1 MYDGHGRVSAVE
13 GDSRPAG
20 GRRANRSLR
29 VRMIGAV
36 LVASVTTVGVGLF
49 GVNRMSELSAKADL
63 VYSDGT
69 VPVDALRA
77 LQVDWWQLQ
86 THIARANI
94 EALPADSR
102 ASSQQKA
109 TTAAQ
114 TLATD
119 VQAAASLPLS
129 AEARSAYE
137 QFAAATSRYL
147 TLVGQIQKIVT
158 DAQTQAAAAAAQV
171 AAVPT
176 PDAPAQKGSAS
187 QKAAAAQKAA
197 EAAQSAKA
205 EQAAAQAQVEATMAP
220 LIAEMNKLEVTIVDS
235 ATAATA
241 AASAAAKVAAGEA
254 RDAYEGARTLT
265 LAAIAAAV
273 VLALAIGLLI
283 ARSVR
288 RPVQHMRDVLG
299 QVAGGDLTVRA
310 GTVGGGAE
318 LGEMASSL
326 DSTLDALGNVFG
338 LINDSTARL
347 AVASTDLSTAAEAMA
362 GNAQTAASQADAV
375 VASAGAVASSVDT
388 VATGS
393 SQMESAI
400 REIAHNATEAARVAH
415 QAVEVAEATT
425 QTVGKLGDSSEEI
438 ATVIKLI
445 NGIAEQTNLLALN
458 ATIEAAR
465 AGEAGKGFAVVA
477 SEVKELAQET
487 ARATEDISKRV
498 EAIQGDTAGAV
509 EAISRIST
517 VIGEIN
523 DFQATI
529 AAAVEEQTATTNE
542 MNRNVAEAANGTQ
555 GIAAAISGL
564 AAGTQETNQRVTD
577 AQRAAGELARMSGE
591 LQEAVGRFRV

>member
-1 MYDGHGRVSAVE
+1 MYDGHEPDSTLD
-13 GDSRPAG
+13 GDARPAG

-63 VYSDGT
+63 VYSHGT
-69 VPVDALRA
+69 VPVDALRK
-77 LQVDWWQLQ
+77 LQVDWWELQ

-109 TTAAQ
+109 TAAAKA
-114 TLATD
+114 LSTD
-119 VQAAASLPLS
+119 VQAAADLPLS
-129 AEARSAYE
+129 SEAETAYK
-137 QFAAATSRYL
+137 QFADATSKYL
-147 TLVGQIQKIVT
+147 ALVAQIQQIVT
-158 DAQTQAAAAAAQV
+158 DAQQKAAAAAAQL
-171 AAVPT
+171 AAGP
-176 PDAPAQKGSAS
+176 PLK
-187 QKAAAAQKAA
+187 
-197 EAAQSAKA
+197 EAAQRAVA
-205 EQAAAQAQVEATMAP
+205 EQQAAAKAQIDATMAP
-220 LIAEMNKLEVTIVDS
+220 LIAQMNQLELTIVDS

-241 AASAAAKVAAGEA
+241 AATAAAEVAAGQA
-254 RDAYEGARTLT
+254 RDAYEAARTLT
-265 LAAIAAAV
+265 LAAVVAAV

-288 RPVQHMRDVLG
+288 RPVQYMRDVLG
-299 QVAGGDLTVRA
+299 QVAAGDLTVRA

-318 LGEMASSL
+318 LGEMARSL

-338 LINDSTARL
+338 LINDSTTRL
-347 AVASTDLSTAAEAMA
+347 AVASTELNTAAEAMA
-362 GNAQTAASQADAV
+362 GNARTAASQADEV

-415 QAVEVAEATT
+415 QAVDVAEATT

-498 EAIQGDTAGAV
+498 EAIQADTAGAV

-542 MNRNVAEAANGTQ
+542 MNRNVAEASNGTQ

-564 AAGTQETNQRVTD
+564 AAGTQETNQRVAD

>member
-1 MYDGHGRVSAVE
+1 MYDGHEPDPAVD
-13 GDSRPAG
+13 GGTRPAEV
-20 GRRANRSLR
+20 RRGNRSLR

-36 LVASVTTVGVGLF
+36 LVASVTTVGVGAF
-49 GVNRMSELSAKADL
+49 GVSRMSELSAKADL
-63 VYSDGT
+63 VYAEGT
-69 VPVDALRA
+69 VPVDALRT
-77 LQVDWWQLQ
+77 LQVDWWELQ

-94 EALPADSR
+94 EALPAESR

-109 TTAAQ
+109 TAAAK
-114 TLATD
+114 TLAAD
-119 VQAAASLPLS
+119 VQAAARLPLS
-129 AEARSAYE
+129 AEAEAAYR
-137 QFAAATSRYL
+137 QFADATSQYL
-147 TLVGQIQKIVT
+147 ALVAQIQQIVT
-158 DAQTQAAAAAAQV
+158 DAQQKAAAAAAQL
-171 AAVPT
+171 AAGP
-176 PDAPAQKGSAS
+176 PLSP
-187 QKAAAAQKAA
+187 AAQKVV
-197 EAAQSAKA
+197 AAQ
-205 EQAAAQAQVEATMAP
+205 QAAGKAQVEASMQAP
-220 LIAEMNKLEVTIVDS
+220 IAEMNKLEVTIVDS
-235 ATAATA
+235 ATAAT
-241 AASAAAKVAAGEA
+241 SAATKAAEVAAGEA
-254 RDAYEGARTLT
+254 RDAYEAARTLT
-265 LAAIAAAV
+265 LIAMTVAV
-273 VLALAIGLLI
+273 VLSLGIGLGI

-318 LGEMASSL
+318 LGEMARSL
-326 DSTLDALGNVFG
+326 DTTLDALGNVFG
-338 LINDSTARL
+338 LINASTSRL
-347 AVASTDLSTAAEAMA
+347 ADASSELNTAAEAMA
-362 GNAQTAASQADAV
+362 GNAQTAATQADEV

-393 SQMESAI
+393 AQMESAI
-400 REIAHNATEAARVAH
+400 REIAHNATEAARVAL
-415 QAVEVAEATT
+415 QAVDVAEATT

-487 ARATEDISKRV
+487 ARATEDISRRV

-509 EAISRIST
+509 DAISRIST

-529 AAAVEEQTATTNE
+529 ATAVEEQTATTNE

-564 AAGTQETNQRVTD
+564 AAGTQETNQRVAD

-591 LQEAVGRFRV
+591 LQDAVGRFRV

>member
-1 MYDGHGRVSAVE
+1 MDQTQHPASEPSPDAVP
-13 GDSRPAG
+13 SR
-20 GRRANRSLR
+20 RRGNRSLR

-36 LVASVTTVGVGLF
+36 LVASVTTVGVGVF
-49 GVNRMSELSAKADL
+49 GVNRMSELSAKADV

-69 VPVDALRA
+69 VPVDALRT
-77 LQVDWWQLQ
+77 LQVDWWELQ

-94 EALPADSR
+94 EALPPESR
-102 ASSQQKA
+102 ASSQDKA
-109 TTAAQ
+109 TAAGQ
-114 TLATD
+114 TLAAD
-119 VQAAASLPLS
+119 VAAAADLPLAPE
-129 AEARSAYE
+129 AEAAYQ
-137 QFAAATSRYL
+137 QFAGATQQYL
-147 TLVGQIQKIVT
+147 ALVAQVQKIVT
-158 DAQTQAAAAAAQV
+158 DAQQAAAAAAAQL
-171 AAVPT
+171 AAGPPLNV
-176 PDAPAQKGSAS
+176 
-187 QKAAAAQKAA
+187 
-197 EAAQSAKA
+197 A
-205 EQAAAQAQVEATMAP
+205 EQRAVAEQQAAGQARVQASMQP
-220 LIAEMNKLEVTIVDS
+220 LIAQMNDLELTIVQS
-235 ATAATA
+235 AATATSAATA
-241 AASAAAKVAAGEA
+241 AAADAAAEA
-254 RDAYEGARTLT
+254 RDAYEAARTLT

-273 VLALAIGLLI
+273 VLSLAIGLLV

-288 RPVQHMRDVLG
+288 RPLRRMRDVLG
-299 QVAGGDLTVRA
+299 QVADGDLTVRA

-318 LGEMASSL
+318 LGEMAASL
-326 DSTLDALGNVFG
+326 DTTLDALGTVFG
-338 LINDSTARL
+338 LVNTSTSRL
-347 AVASTDLSTAAEAMA
+347 AEASTQLNTAAEAMSH
-362 GNAQTAASQADAV
+362 NARTAATQADDV

-415 QAVEVAEATT
+415 QAVDVAETT
-425 QTVGKLGDSSEEI
+425 TRTVGKLGDSSEEI

-487 ARATEDISKRV
+487 ARATDDISRRV
-498 EAIQGDTAGAV
+498 QAIQTDTAGAV
-509 EAISRIST
+509 DAIGRISD

-542 MNRNVAEAANGTQ
+542 MNRNVAEAAHGTQ

-564 AAGTQETNQRVTD
+564 AAGTQETNERVAD
-577 AQRAAGELARMSGE
+577 AERAAGELARMSGE
-591 LQEAVGRFRV
+591 LQEAVARFRV